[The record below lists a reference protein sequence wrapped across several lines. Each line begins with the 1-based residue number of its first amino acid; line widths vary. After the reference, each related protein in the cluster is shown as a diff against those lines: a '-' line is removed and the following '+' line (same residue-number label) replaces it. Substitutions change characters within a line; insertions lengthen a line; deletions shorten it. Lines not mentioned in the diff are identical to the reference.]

1 MPKVN
6 VYNMQGKIVEE
17 IELDSN
23 IFGVEVNTHCM
34 HMAVVNNLANKRQGT
49 HSTLV
54 KSEVSGGGKKP
65 YRQKGTGR
73 ARQGSTR
80 SAQWIHGGIV
90 FGPKPRDY
98 SYTIPKKVKR
108 LALKSSLTSKA
119 IDGDIIVLDDLSFE
133 EIKTKNMVNVL
144 NNLGVDGT
152 ALVVIPEKD
161 INVVKSAS
169 NIKGIETA
177 YVNTINVYDILNHS
191 KFIVTNVICNLTYDS
206 PNLSSTVVSII

>member
-6 VYNMQGKIVEE
+6 VYDMQGKIVEE

-108 LALKSSLTSKA
+108 LALKSSLSSKA
-119 IDGDIIVLDDLSFE
+119 IDGDIVVLDKLSFE
-133 EIKTKNMVNVL
+133 EIKTKKEKLQEKAMALATKVYENVQKEQQAQQE
-144 NNLGVDGT
+144 NNTDNNNDNNNDDNVADAT
-152 ALVVIPEKD
+152 YEEK
-161 INVVKSAS
+161 
-169 NIKGIETA
+169 
-177 YVNTINVYDILNHS
+177 
-191 KFIVTNVICNLTYDS
+191 
-206 PNLSSTVVSII
+206 

>member
-1 MPKVN
+1 MANVS
-6 VYNMQGKIVEE
+6 VYNMEGKEVGT
-17 IELDSN
+17 IELNDAV
-23 IFGVEVNTHCM
+23 FAREVNAHLV
-34 HMAVVNNLANKRQGT
+34 HMAVVQQLANKRQGT

-54 KSEVSGGGKKP
+54 KSGVSGGGKKP

-108 LALKSSLTSKA
+108 LALKSSLSSKA
-119 IDGDIIVLDDLSFE
+119 IDGDIVVLDKLSFE
-133 EIKTKNMVNVL
+133 EIKTKNMVEVL
-144 NNLGVDGT
+144 KNLGVDST

-191 KFIVTNVICNLTYDS
+191 KFIVTKDA
-206 PNLSSTVVSII
+206 LSKISEVYA

>member
-1 MPKVN
+1 MKGEV
-6 VYNMQGKIVEE
+6 VEE

-23 IFGVEVNTHCM
+23 IFGVEVNTYCM
-34 HMAVVNNLANKRQGT
+34 HAAVVNNLANKRQGT

-108 LALKSSLTSKA
+108 LAIKSSLTSKA
-119 IDGDIIVLDDLSFE
+119 NDGDIIVLDTLGFE
-133 EIKTKNMVNVL
+133 GIKTKNMVEVL
-144 NNLGVDGT
+144 RNLGVSDGRT
-152 ALVVIPEKD
+152 NGSALVVIPEKD

-169 NIKGIETA
+169 NIKGVDTA
-177 YVNTINVYDILNHS
+177 YVNTINVYDILRHG
-191 KFIVTNVICNLTYDS
+191 KFIVTKDA
-206 PNLSSTVVSII
+206 LSKISEVYA